1 MSVLID
7 FSNTEER
14 LSDFGS
20 AKFKERYNGSPTIL
34 GIAYTLITLQWEG
47 TPDILTDAFVPQAKD
62 IDSFACTLTRLDY
75 ECKTHQLDTMTK
87 LDRISVPAFV
97 EFNNVCTIF
106 LGVENGLAKLFDYR
120 NNVLIEHALTNDAC
134 TVCEI
139 SEYSKIFREPPPE
152 SQDKSNWIKYAFYR
166 YNNEVKSLMILSL
179 IINIL
184 GAMQPFF
191 IMGVYSFALTS
202 GSETTLFWLTTLA
215 LFLAASEYGFKR
227 IRMNILATSG
237 KDLATH
243 ISKNVISKLLWLPY
257 SMTSSAGVSSQLA
270 RLKDIDQLRKLVTA
284 ESTLSYFDM
293 PFVII
298 FILAITIISGTAAL
312 TVLAG
317 IALML
322 LFCVYSRYIYTQA
335 TSKSSRAN
343 AMVSYQWNELLRS
356 ISTIQGLPL
365 VRVIRSRFH
374 AAHNQSLE
382 DAKGVSVTNGRI
394 QAMGQGLIQAIG
406 TASIVTAVL
415 GVMAGKT
422 DAGAMLAII
431 ILVWKALGPIMG
443 IYNSITKFKTIK
455 AASAQINALMSLN
468 DDRTQQES
476 SPPIRRFKGN
486 ITVSGLTHRYQGS
499 PTGLTNL
506 AFTVSAGDKISIS
519 GISGAGKTTLLS
531 ILAGLEE
538 RYQGNVLLD
547 GYNIKQ
553 FNNFR
558 YRKAINYIPF
568 NLHIFEGT
576 LASNFIIH
584 DGVIARHQMEEII
597 DFFDLHPWLPQGL
610 ETPMSSEYVEQLPNG
625 VQQLL
630 RMALGLGCCDQGV
643 IIIDE
648 PFVGCEKEY
657 VKYINKLFTEKLANA
672 TVIFTTNDKSYI
684 AASSSCLLLD
694 HDGSQKY
701 FGFPDKVIQT
711 IKG

>member
-7 FSNTEER
+7 FSNTVER
-14 LSDFGS
+14 LGDFDS
-20 AKFKERYNGSPTIL
+20 SKFKERYRHSPTIL
-34 GIAYTLITLQWEG
+34 GIAYTLVTLQWEG
-47 TPDILTDAFVPQAKD
+47 TPEILTDAFVPQARD
-62 IDSFACTLTRLDY
+62 IDSFASTLSRLDY
-75 ECKTHQLDTMTK
+75 ECKKRHLASMTELK
-87 LDRISVPAFV
+87 HISSPTFI
-97 EFNNVCTIF
+97 EFGNVCTIF
-106 LGVENGLAKLFDYR
+106 LGIEHGLAKLFDYR
-120 NNVLIEHALTNDAC
+120 NNVLIEHPLTNEAC

-166 YNNEVKSLMILSL
+166 YTNEIKSLVILSL
-179 IINIL
+179 IINVL

-202 GSETTLFWLTTLA
+202 GSESTLLWLTSFA
-215 LFLAASEYGFKR
+215 LFLAIAEYGFKR
-227 IRMNILATSG
+227 LRMNILATSG

-243 ISKNVISKLLWLPY
+243 ISKNVVSKLLWLPY

-298 FILAITIISGTAAL
+298 FILAITIISGSAAL

-317 IALML
+317 IILML

-335 TSKSSRAN
+335 TSNSSRAN

-365 VRVIRSRFH
+365 LRVIRSRFH
-374 AAHNQSLE
+374 AAHTQSLD
-382 DAKGVSVTNGRI
+382 DAQRVSVTNGKI

-415 GVMAGKT
+415 GVMSGQT

-443 IYNSITKFKTIK
+443 IYNSISKFKTIK
-455 AASAQINALMSLN
+455 AASGQINALMSLS
-468 DDRTQQES
+468 DDRFHLES
-476 SPPIRRFKGN
+476 SPPIRHFNGKLAV
-486 ITVSGLTHRYQGS
+486 TGLTHRYQGT

-506 AFTVSAGDKISIS
+506 AFAAQAGDKISITGS
-519 GISGAGKTTLLS
+519 SGAGKTTLLR
-531 ILAGLEE
+531 ILAGLED

-547 GYNIKQ
+547 GYNTKQ

-558 YRKAINYIPF
+558 FRKAVNYIPF
-568 NLHIFEGT
+568 ELHIFEGS
-576 LASNFIIH
+576 LESNFIIH
-584 DGVIARHQMEEII
+584 DGVIARQQMEDII

-610 ETPMSSEYVEQLPNG
+610 ETMMSSDYVAQLPNG
-625 VQQLL
+625 VQQQL
-630 RMALGLGCCDQGV
+630 RIALGLGCCDQGV

-648 PFVGCEKEY
+648 PFVGCEREH
-657 VKYINKLFTEKLANA
+657 VKYINKLFSEKLANT
-672 TVIFTTNDKSYI
+672 TVIYTTNDKSYI
-684 AASSSCLLLD
+684 AASSHCLLLE
-694 HDGSQKY
+694 HDGTQKY

-711 IKG
+711 I

>member
-14 LSDFGS
+14 LGDFGS
-20 AKFKERYNGSPTIL
+20 ATFKQRYQDSPSLL

-47 TPDILTDAFVPQAKD
+47 TPAILSDAFMPEAHD
-62 IDSFACTLTRLDY
+62 IDSFASTLTRLDY
-75 ECKTHQLDTMTK
+75 TCKKHTLTSMHQLRT
-87 LDRISVPAFV
+87 ISVPAFV
-97 EFNNVCTIF
+97 EFDNVCTIF
-106 LGVENGLAKLFDYR
+106 LGINDGNAKLFDYR
-120 NNVLIEHALTNDAC
+120 NNVLVEHPLSDDTC
-134 TVCEI
+134 YVCEI

-166 YNNEVKSLMILSL
+166 YNNEIKSLMILSF
-179 IINIL
+179 IINLL

-202 GSETTLFWLTTLA
+202 GSETTLFWLTSFA
-215 LFLAASEYGFKR
+215 LFLAVAEYGFKHL
-227 IRMNILATSG
+227 RMNILATSG

-243 ISKNVISKLLWLPY
+243 ISQNVISKLLWLPY
-257 SMTSSAGVSSQLA
+257 AMTSSAGVSSQLA

-293 PFVII
+293 PFIVI
-298 FILAITIISGTAAL
+298 FIVAITLISGTAAL
-312 TVLAG
+312 TVLGG
-317 IALML
+317 IVLML
-322 LFCVYSRYIYTQA
+322 VFCVYSRYIYTQA
-335 TSKSSRAN
+335 TAKSSRAN

-356 ISTIQGLPL
+356 ISSIQGLPL
-365 VRVIRSRFH
+365 LRVIRSRFH
-374 AAHNQSLE
+374 AAHDQSLE
-382 DAKGVSVTNGRI
+382 DAQGVSMTNGKI

-415 GVMAGKT
+415 GVMAGTT

-443 IYNSITKFKTIK
+443 IYNAITKFKTIK

-468 DDRTQQES
+468 DDRHSIES
-476 SPPIRRFKGN
+476 SPPIRQFNGKVA
-486 ITVSGLTHRYQGS
+486 VSGLTHRYQGS
-499 PTGLTNL
+499 PVGLTNL
-506 AFTVSAGDKISIS
+506 AFSAQAGDKISIS
-519 GISGAGKTTLLS
+519 GVSGSGKTTLLS

-538 RYQGNVLLD
+538 RYQGNVLFD

-553 FNNFR
+553 FNNYRF
-558 YRKAINYIPF
+558 RKAINYIPF
-568 NLHIFEGT
+568 ELHIFEGT

-584 DGVIARHQMEEII
+584 DGVIAPAQMEELI
-597 DFFDLHPWLPQGL
+597 DFFDLHPWLPEGL
-610 ETPMSSEYVEQLPNG
+610 QTTMSNDFVSQLPNG
-625 VQQLL
+625 VQQRL
-630 RMALGLGCCDQGV
+630 RIALGLGCPDQDI

-648 PFVGCEKEY
+648 PFVGCEKEH

-672 TVIFTTNDKSYI
+672 TVIFTTNDTSYI
-684 AASSSCLLLD
+684 AASSNCLLLD
-694 HDGSQKY
+694 PDGNQKY

-711 IKG
+711 LNR

>member
-20 AKFKERYNGSPTIL
+20 AKFKERYNNSPTIL

-62 IDSFACTLTRLDY
+62 IDSFSSTLTRLDY
-75 ECKTHQLDTMTK
+75 ECKTRQLTSMTE
-87 LDRISVPAFV
+87 LSRISVPAFV

-106 LGVENGLAKLFDYR
+106 LGIENGLAKLFDYR
-120 NNVLIEHALTNDAC
+120 NNVLIEHTLTDDTCA
-134 TVCEI
+134 VCEI

-166 YNNEVKSLMILSL
+166 YNNEMKSLMLLSL

-202 GSETTLFWLTTLA
+202 GSETTLFWLAALA
-215 LFLAASEYGFKR
+215 IFLAASEYGFKR
-227 IRMNILATSG
+227 LRMNILATSG

-284 ESTLSYFDM
+284 ESTLSYFDL

-298 FILAITIISGTAAL
+298 FILAITIISGSAAL

-317 IALML
+317 IVLML
-322 LFCVYSRYIYTQA
+322 LFCVYSRYIYNQA

-365 VRVIRSRFH
+365 LRVIRSRFH

-382 DAKGVSVTNGRI
+382 DAKGVSITNGRI
-394 QAMGQGLIQAIG
+394 QSMGQGLIQAIG

-443 IYNSITKFKTIK
+443 IYNAITKFKTIK

-468 DDRTQQES
+468 DDRTQLEN
-476 SPPIRRFKGN
+476 SPPIRQFKGN

-506 AFTVSAGDKISIS
+506 ALSIPAGDKISIS
-519 GISGAGKTTLLS
+519 GMSGSGKTTLLS

-538 RYQGNVLLD
+538 RYQGNVLID

-568 NLHIFEGT
+568 ELHIFEGT
-576 LASNFIIH
+576 LESNFIIH

-597 DFFDLHPWLPQGL
+597 DFFDLHSWLPQGL
-610 ETPMSSEYVEQLPNG
+610 ETNMTSEYVEQLPNG

-657 VKYINKLFTEKLANA
+657 VKYINKLFTEKLAQA

-684 AASSSCLLLD
+684 AASSNCLLLD
-694 HDGSQKY
+694 NDGSQKY

-711 IKG
+711 IKS